1 MKTYLNES
9 KFYNIKQIKPNKV
22 LKFKIK
28 ERNSGSYGRNKR
40 GKR

>member
-9 KFYNIKQIKPNKV
+9 KFYNIKNIKPNKI
-22 LKFKIK
+22 LRFKIK
-28 ERNSGSYGRNKR
+28 ERNSGNYGRNKR

>member
-1 MKTYLNES
+1 MKTYLNDYYS
-9 KFYNIKQIKPNKV
+9 IKKIKPNKI
-22 LKFKIK
+22 LRFRLK